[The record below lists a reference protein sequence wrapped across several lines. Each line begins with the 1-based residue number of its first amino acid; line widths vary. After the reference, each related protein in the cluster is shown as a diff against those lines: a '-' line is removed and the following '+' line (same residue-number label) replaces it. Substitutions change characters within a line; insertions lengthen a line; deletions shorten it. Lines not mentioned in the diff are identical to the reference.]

1 MKERQQNFELL
12 RIIAMFMIVIFHAI
26 TYCVIEYELP
36 ITGLNDLLLTV
47 LRALIYVC
55 VNVFIIITGY
65 FSVNTKQLK
74 LRKVVN
80 TALMPGFFSA
90 ILLTMVMVVGIEE
103 FNFWQIIRKLFA
115 TFRGEY
121 WFISNYFALY
131 LFIPF
136 LNKIVHR
143 VSKKEFQH
151 FLFLSVLIGVIW
163 PFFVID
169 ENIISFNSG
178 FSLIFFILLYF
189 VGAYIRL
196 YGALVKDFSRNY
208 YLIGYILLAVVTGV
222 LQYTVPNTD
231 FLNYNG
237 PFEFTM
243 SYLLFMYISKI
254 KVKSVSVNTV
264 AAYTF
269 GVYLVHEQGEM
280 RQLIW
285 GLPIIHRMIQW
296 SPITFIPVIILV
308 SLIIFTICWIIS
320 FIFINIFER
329 LENFIY
335 RWLSR
340 YKVSPVD

>member
-151 FLFLSVLIGVIW
+151 F
-163 PFFVID
+163 
-169 ENIISFNSG
+169 
-178 FSLIFFILLYF
+178 FILIS
-189 VGAYIRL
+189 ADR
-196 YGALVKDFSRNY
+196 RN
-208 YLIGYILLAVVTGV
+208 LA
-222 LQYTVPNTD
+222 
-231 FLNYNG
+231 
-237 PFEFTM
+237 
-243 SYLLFMYISKI
+243 
-254 KVKSVSVNTV
+254 
-264 AAYTF
+264 
-269 GVYLVHEQGEM
+269 
-280 RQLIW
+280 
-285 GLPIIHRMIQW
+285 
-296 SPITFIPVIILV
+296 
-308 SLIIFTICWIIS
+308 IFC
-320 FIFINIFER
+320 N
-329 LENFIY
+329 
-335 RWLSR
+335 
-340 YKVSPVD
+340 